1 MPGTYQATLGK
12 REAGKYTALT
22 KLVSFTILPD
32 PLSSLTA
39 DGYKEIAAFNKQVKT
54 LRKAVN
60 ATISTNAELAT
71 KLEQVKAALEL
82 APKADEPAKLQVR
95 ELIEKVRVSQ
105 RNLRGDSVL
114 AARNENVPES
124 ISARAGYAA
133 SATSSALAKPTGS
146 QQQAYTDAGK
156 LLAAEVATLRE
167 LLDKDLPALEKKLE
181 ELGAPP
187 LPGRLPK
194 LVKE

>member
-1 MPGTYQATLGK
+1 M
-12 REAGKYTALT
+12 
-22 KLVSFTILPD
+22 SFTILPD
-32 PLSSLTA
+32 PLSPLTA

-54 LRKAVN
+54 LRKAVT
-60 ATISTNAELAT
+60 ATLSTNTELAT
-71 KLEQVKAALEL
+71 KLDQVKSALEL

-105 RNLRGDSVL
+105 RNLRGDSIL

-133 SATSSALAKPTGS
+133 SANSGALAKPTGT
-146 QQQAYTDAGK
+146 QKQEYADANK
-156 LLAAEVATLRE
+156 LLAIEVNTLRKI
-167 LLDKDLPALEKKLE
+167 LDTELPALEKKLE

-194 LVKE
+194 LLKE